1 MNKFESIVLN
11 ISDTFSKFFGY
22 SSIQAKIIATILALL
37 LLFFLRKI
45 VIRILIFQFQDIK
58 LRYRI
63 QKITSY
69 ATFIFG
75 FLIIGQIWFEG
86 IQSIVTYL
94 GLVSAGIAIALKD
107 PLTNFAGWFFI
118 LWKSPLEVDDRIQLG
133 EFSGDVIDI
142 NLFNFTIMEI
152 GNWVDSDD
160 NTGRIIHIPNG
171 KIFTEMLAN
180 YGKGFK
186 YIFNEIPILL
196 TFESDWKKAKTILQD
211 IIQNYAS
218 DLSKKAEKR
227 LKEAS
232 KKFFI
237 YHPKLDPEVYTNV
250 KDSGVNLTI
259 RYLCIPRD
267 RRQSE
272 QEIWE
277 QVLNR
282 FAEYDN
288 IDFAYPTMRRYNAR
302 LEAPPQE
309 ASNRINQDSKE

>member
-11 ISDTFSKFFGY
+11 VNDTFSKFFGY
-22 SSIQAKIIATILALL
+22 SSIQAKIIASILAILL
-37 LLFFLRKI
+37 IFLLRKI
-45 VIRILIFQFQDIK
+45 VIKILIFQFEDMK
-58 LRYRI
+58 LRYRF
-63 QKITSY
+63 QKATSY
-69 ATFIFG
+69 TTFVFA

-107 PLTNFAGWFFI
+107 PITNIAGWLFI
-118 LWKSPLEVDDRIQLG
+118 LWRSPLEVDDRIQLG

-160 NTGRIIHIPNG
+160 NTGRIVHIPNG

-186 YIFNEIPILL
+186 YIFNEIPVLL
-196 TFESDWKKAKTILQD
+196 TFESDWKKAKMILTD
-211 IIQNYAS
+211 IIENFAS

-232 KKFFI
+232 KKFLI
-237 YHPKLDPEVYTNV
+237 HHPKLDPEVYTNV

-277 QVLNR
+277 QILNK
-282 FAEYDN
+282 FVAHDN
-288 IDFAYPTMRRYNAR
+288 IEFAYPTMRRYNAR
-302 LEAPPQE
+302 LEGDTKKVNNDPNPD
-309 ASNRINQDSKE
+309 NQ